1 MIAKSAKLAQM
12 IEAMKA
18 AERAAATSV
27 AVFCLSKDNIASV
40 GTSSYPKIMGM
51 GGPIFQVLRALTD
64 AGGVSGDWTLC
75 EAPISQA
82 GKMAILL
89 FRGSEKDVCEEIHK
103 LVQVAQVQAS

>member
-1 MIAKSAKLAQM
+1 MITNSDKLAEL
-12 IEAMKA
+12 IRGMKA
-18 AERAAATSV
+18 AERAAAASV
-27 AVFCLSKDNIASV
+27 AAFF
-40 GTSSYPKIMGM
+40 GM
-51 GGPIFQVLRALTD
+51 VGPIFQVIEALTV